1 MEVAIFSA
9 AVRSSSVL
17 DDTRFAVEVLSRL
30 PLADSVW
37 RLLHY
42 AMEDS
47 WLDHLWARHR
57 GRCYEKQ
64 LKFRTLAHL
73 ITDALIEHQG
83 SGHQAF
89 TRRGNRALC
98 RSRSPRPTTSSGTC
112 PCPSARPC
120 SRKAPSGSTRFCLR
134 SWPWTR
140 CRTVGPGS
148 KSLAL
153 TARRSSTFTGCSS
166 RCAACRRESWVR
178 GRRWA

>member
-89 TRRGNRALC
+89 TRAREQGSAGLDHLVLRQVRELAPVPQRGPA
-98 RSRSPRPTTSSGTC
+98 
-112 PCPSARPC
+112 
-120 SRKAPSGSTRFCLR
+120 
-134 SWPWTR
+134 
-140 CRTVGPGS
+140 
-148 KSLAL
+148 
-153 TARRSSTFTGCSS
+153 
-166 RCAACRRESWVR
+166 R
-178 GRRWA
+178 GRHPAAQRGSA